1 MLGDPTFNQVQ
12 LAEDSERLLES
23 AILLNLRMTPE
34 QRIEA
39 HENAR
44 QLMLDLMEAGRVARH
59 ESQSQSSS

>member
-1 MLGDPTFNQVQ
+1 MDDPTFNQAQ
-12 LAEDSERLLES
+12 LAEDSDRLLES

-44 QLMLDLMEAGRVARH
+44 QLMLDLMEAGRVARS
-59 ESQSQSSS
+59 ESQS